1 MSMDRVSDALA
12 RLREMESGPAL
23 KESHEAQRLAYEGV
37 RRFRMGDHQLAAQLV
52 KRSVALD
59 DMIFLPE
66 GISVIYEQ
74 LQ

>member
-1 MSMDRVSDALA
+1 MRACAAFVW
-12 RLREMESGPAL
+12 GTT
-23 KESHEAQRLAYEGV
+23 
-37 RRFRMGDHQLAAQLV
+37 GDHQLAAQLV